1 MLEALDAHADFVRL
15 AHVEV
20 LHGDPD
26 ADAVGRKMWRE
37 WATIIHTILSE
48 AGLATREELRTSHA
62 EGAALLARQGGLLNA
77 WRAGRS
83 CAERGL
89 ERGRLAAVESPTDHV
104 LRALAELG
112 EHFVHLGRRRN
123 HHDRR

>member
-1 MLEALDAHADFVRL
+1 MPTPL
-15 AHVEV
+15 A
-20 LHGDPD
+20 
-26 ADAVGRKMWRE
+26 GRCGGS
-37 WATIIHTILSE
+37 TIIHTILSE
-48 AGLATREELRTSHA
+48 AGLATGEELQDLTHTLQVLVWGSFSHA